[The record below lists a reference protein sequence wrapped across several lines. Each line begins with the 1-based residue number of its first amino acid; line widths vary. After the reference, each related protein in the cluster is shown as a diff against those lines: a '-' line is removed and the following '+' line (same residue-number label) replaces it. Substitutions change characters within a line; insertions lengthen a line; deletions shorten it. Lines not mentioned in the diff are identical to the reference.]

1 MESVTYY
8 INMGIIP
15 DCRERRQKYEKD
27 KIDIIN
33 KMIGN
38 GDKIRIVR
46 LSMEETKKKK
56 KTTLRPSSLK

>member
-1 MESVTYY
+1 MTYY
-8 INMGIIP
+8 INMEIIP
-15 DCRERRQKYEKD
+15 VCRERRQKYEND

-56 KTTLRPSSLK
+56 KKH